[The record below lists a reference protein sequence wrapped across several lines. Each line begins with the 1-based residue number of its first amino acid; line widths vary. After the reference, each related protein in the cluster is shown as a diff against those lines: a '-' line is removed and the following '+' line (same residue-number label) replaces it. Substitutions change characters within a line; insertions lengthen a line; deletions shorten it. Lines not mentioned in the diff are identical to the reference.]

1 MKMKEYHQY
10 ELEDFVLDKE
20 FRKWVF
26 FPAAFPN
33 SQWQKIGESDPA
45 KKALIKKAAQL
56 VRALEP
62 IEEEVAQQSISDLW
76 KRISESKQQKAT
88 RAVHWA
94 FKYAAVFIL
103 AFSLGIGGFY
113 LLRAPQFSDAYT
125 EINVPYGERSQVT
138 LYDGTKVWMNSGTK
152 LRFPIVFNQNQRKVY
167 IEGEAFFDV
176 AKDKTKPFVVHANQM
191 EIKVL
196 GTRFNL
202 CAYPDENQLYATL
215 EEGKIEAKTSLAKE
229 SVELKPGEQLALNLQ
244 AKTINVDRVDT
255 ELYTSWKENLLRFQ
269 DAPFSEV
276 ITKMERWY
284 DVDIEIGE
292 ALDVNRKYT
301 MTIKT
306 ESLRE
311 MLRLI
316 SLTTPIAYE
325 INEGKVS
332 IHRP

>member
-1 MKMKEYHQY
+1 MKEYHQY

-20 FRKWVF
+20 FRKWVLS
-26 FPAAFPN
+26 PEAVPN
-33 SQWQKIGESDPA
+33 SQWTKLGESDPA
-45 KKALIKKAAQL
+45 KEKLIKKAAQL
-56 VRALEP
+56 VKALEP
-62 IEEEVAQQSISDLW
+62 VEEEVPEQRISDVW
-76 KRISESKQQKAT
+76 KRISKSKQQKAS
-88 RAVHWA
+88 RAIQRA
-94 FKYAAVFIL
+94 FKYVAVFIL
-103 AFSLGIGGFY
+103 VFSLGIGGFY
-113 LLRAPQFSDAYT
+113 LLKEPQFADTYT
-125 EINVPYGERSQVT
+125 EISVPHGERSQVT

-152 LRFPIVFNQNQRKVY
+152 LKFPIVFNQNQRKVY

-176 AKDKTKPFVVHANQM
+176 AKDKKKPFIVHANQM

-215 EEGKIEAKTSLAKE
+215 EEGKIEAKTSLSKE
-229 SVELKPGEQLALNLQ
+229 SVELNPGEQLALNLQ
-244 AKTINVDRVDT
+244 TKTINVDRVDT

-325 INEGKVS
+325 INEDKVS

>member
-1 MKMKEYHQY
+1 MKMKEYYQY

-26 FPAAFPN
+26 SPEAFPN
-33 SQWQKIGESDPA
+33 SPWTKLGKSDPA
-45 KKALIKKAAQL
+45 KEKLIKKAAQL

-62 IEEEVAQQSISDLW
+62 VEEEVPEQRISDLW
-76 KRISESKQQKAT
+76 KRISKSKQQKVS
-88 RAVHWA
+88 RAIHWA

-113 LLRAPQFSDAYT
+113 LLKEPQFADTYT
-125 EINVPYGERSQVT
+125 EITVPYGERSQVT
-138 LYDGTKVWMNSGTK
+138 LYDGTKVWMNSGTTLK
-152 LRFPIVFNQNQRKVY
+152 FPVIFNQNQRKVT

-176 AKDKTKPFVVHANQM
+176 AKDEKNPFVVHANQV

-196 GTRFNL
+196 GTRFNV

-215 EEGKIEAKTSLAKE
+215 EEGTIEAKNGFSKE
-229 SVELKPGEQLALNLQ
+229 RVQLKPGEQLALNLQ
-244 AKTINVDRVDT
+244 TKKMAVNRVDT

-284 DVDIEIGE
+284 DVDIEIDP
-292 ALDVNRKYT
+292 AINVNKKYN
-301 MTIKT
+301 MSIKT

-316 SLTTPIAYE
+316 ALTTPIAYE